1 MAKKNKNTLKIYD
14 FFGIYNT
21 YRIFALQSELSAF
34 PFANLLGKLENTTF
48 TLLPDFEYIS
58 DKFSAHFTVFYAEF
72 AQTDSIHCLLLENK
86 TIRFNQHDYY
96 ISKSERKLSFQT
108 LSLFDEWLYLFN
120 KEGLH
125 CFDAAFTNID
135 YLLLLYAKKDID
147 SEIFERFLNN
157 IAPLKVQDASD
168 LLIKENRVTSFLRDF
183 YCKHEVT
190 TNLLSIRKK
199 MDLLAPVKQIP
210 KQNLHE
216 PLNIM
221 FDNEAVTDN
230 MRISEEY
237 LTLLA
242 GDC

>member
-1 MAKKNKNTLKIYD
+1 MVKKNKNTLKIYD

-21 YRIFALQSELSAF
+21 YRICALQSELSAF

-58 DKFSAHFTVFYAEF
+58 DKFYAYFTVFYAEF

-86 TIRFNQHDYY
+86 TTHFNQNDHN
-96 ISKSERKLSFQT
+96 ISKSEKKLSFQT
-108 LSLFDEWLYLFN
+108 LPLFDEILYLFN

-125 CFDAAFTNID
+125 CFDAAFANMD

-147 SEIFERFLNN
+147 NETFERFLNN
-157 IAPLKVQDASD
+157 ITPLKVQDASN
-168 LLIKENRVTSFLRDF
+168 LLMKENRVTSFLRDF

-190 TNLLSIRKK
+190 ANLLSIRKK
-199 MDLLAPVKQIP
+199 MDILAPIKQIP
-210 KQNLHE
+210 KQNLHA
-216 PLNIM
+216 PLNVM
-221 FDNEAVTDN
+221 FDNEEVTDN

-237 LTLLA
+237 LTLLTE
-242 GDC
+242 